1 MTLKKTI
8 FGNISP
14 KSIVH
19 SGEGLF
25 FAQNMMYS
33 HNITVYDRKYQLV
46 KTIDDTVDLEKY
58 SQSKFKGKYQG
69 APVEAAFSH
78 QGDYAWISNYQMY
91 GSEFK
96 NPGNDRCYLSQK
108 TDNSFL
114 YRVNTKTLEVDKAIE
129 VGSVPKFVAT
139 SPDDGLVLVSNW
151 CSWDL
156 SVVDPNENKE
166 IKRIRLGR
174 YPRGIVIDSAS
185 ENAYVAI
192 MGSEDIATVNL
203 TNFSV
208 EWLKNIGDS
217 PRHLSLDPAG
227 KYLYATLNGEYKV
240 AKIDLSTGKVVKK
253 VTTGEA
259 PRSMA
264 ISDDGQ
270 FLYVVNYNSNTVSK
284 VRASDMK
291 VMESV
296 KVNENPIG
304 ITYDPQT
311 RQVWVACYSGSIMVF
326 QD

>member
-8 FGNISP
+8 FGKISP

-19 SGEGLF
+19 SGNGLF

-46 KTIDDTVDLEKY
+46 KTIDDAVDLAKY
-58 SQSKFKGKYQG
+58 SQSKFQGKHQG

-91 GSEFK
+91 GGEFK
-96 NPGNDRCYLSQK
+96 NPGDDECDPSQK

-114 YRVNTKTLEVDKAIE
+114 YRVNTKTLSVEKAIE
-129 VGSVPKFVAT
+129 VGSVPKFVAA
-139 SPDDGLVLVSNW
+139 SPDDSLVLVSNW

-156 SVVDPNENKE
+156 SVVDPNQNKE
-166 IKRIRLGR
+166 IKRVRLGR
-174 YPRGIVIDSAS
+174 YPRGIVINSAS
-185 ENAYVAI
+185 EKAYVAM
-192 MGSEDIATVNL
+192 MGTRDIATVNL
-203 TNFSV
+203 TDFSV
-208 EWLKNIGDS
+208 GWLKDIGNA
-217 PRHLSLDPAG
+217 PRHLILDPME
-227 KYLYATLNGEYKV
+227 KYLYATLNGEDDV

-253 VTTGEA
+253 VTTGAA
-259 PRSMA
+259 PRSMVR
-264 ISDDGQ
+264 SDDGQ
-270 FLYVVNYNSNTVSK
+270 FLYVVNYHANTVSK
-284 VRASDMK
+284 VRASDLK
-291 VMESV
+291 VMENV

-304 ITYDPQT
+304 ITYDPET